1 MGPKINKLLLN
12 VEMLSGNPGAFFKSW
27 KMENVID
34 GGCTNSDFEL
44 NVKKKTVRFKAG
56 AELSS
61 SVNKMDVDVIE
72 DVTDSHETLQITIA
86 MK

>member
-1 MGPKINKLLLN
+1 
-12 VEMLSGNPGAFFKSW
+12 MLSGNRGHFLNLRE
-27 KMENVID
+27 MEKVIE

-72 DVTDSHETLQITIA
+72 DITDAHETLQITIA
-86 MK
+86 MKSEKCPKKEEV

>member
-1 MGPKINKLLLN
+1 
-12 VEMLSGNPGAFFKSW
+12 
-27 KMENVID
+27 MEKVIE

-72 DVTDSHETLQITIA
+72 DITDAHETLQITIA
-86 MK
+86 MKSEKCPKKEEV

>member
-1 MGPKINKLLLN
+1 
-12 VEMLSGNPGAFFKSW
+12 MLSGNRGHFLNLG
-27 KMENVID
+27 KMENVLD
-34 GGCTNSDFEL
+34 GGFTNSDFEL

-72 DVTDSHETLQITIA
+72 DITDTHETLQITIA
-86 MK
+86 MKSEKCPKKEEV